1 MSFATRIR
9 EVPRLGVGISC
20 EFDAGDRPALDPLA
34 LRAEAPGLVHFLEIG
49 ADLERGLDGSMRAW
63 AAAGLPT
70 TYHFLDVNL
79 AEAEDVDPR
88 WVERTVAQAREV
100 GAAWLCG
107 DAGFWHLGRRERGHG
122 LLLPPVLRLDAAFEL
137 AAAIR
142 RLKQLSGL
150 LVLPENPTAAAFVG
164 RLHLLDF
171 FARVVDGCDTG
182 FLLDVS
188 HLAIFQRMRGH
199 RPTDG
204 LDGFPLERIVELHV
218 AGGSVREHRGL
229 PWVEDDH
236 SPEPLADAWEIL
248 EAVLPRAKNLK
259 AIVYECE
266 HNGLD
271 EVLPGFERLNRLFP
285 GEAS

>member
-1 MSFATRIR
+1 VSFATRIR
-9 EVPRLGVGISC
+9 DVPRLGVGVSC
-20 EFDAGDRPALDPLA
+20 EFDAGGRPALDPLA
-34 LRAEAPGLVHFLEIG
+34 LREAAPELVHFLEIG
-49 ADLERGLDGSMRAW
+49 ADVERGLDGAMRAW
-63 AAAGLPT
+63 AAAGLPI

-79 AEAEDVDPR
+79 AEEEDVDGR
-88 WVERTVAQAREV
+88 WIERTVAQAREV

-122 LLLPPVLRLDAAFEL
+122 LLLPPVLRLDAAMEM
-137 AAAIR
+137 ARAIR
-142 RLKQLSGL
+142 RLKNRSGM
-150 LVLPENPTAAAFVG
+150 LVLPENPAAAAFVG

-204 LDGFPLERIVELHV
+204 LDGFPLERIVEVHV

-248 EAVLPRAKNLK
+248 ETVVHRARNLK

-266 HNGLD
+266 HSPLP
-271 EVLPGFERLNRLFP
+271 EVLPGFERLNQLFP
-285 GEAS
+285 GEAP